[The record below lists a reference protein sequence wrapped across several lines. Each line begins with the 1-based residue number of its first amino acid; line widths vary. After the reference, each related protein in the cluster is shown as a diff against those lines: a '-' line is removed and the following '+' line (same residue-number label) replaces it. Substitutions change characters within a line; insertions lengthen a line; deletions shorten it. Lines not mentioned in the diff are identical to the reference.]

1 MSRVVSILWIAL
13 VVWVILPPPAQ
24 AQNLTDLSCT
34 PTDDICQD
42 DLWESRLGRFTIK
55 SIKAV
60 SDIPIYANPLLT
72 ITITINNRP
81 SNPTWRLY
89 SGYRDYNASQTE
101 YCNLFVVG
109 LADNVIPPK
118 YVEYLTIPPNVN
130 EFSVNVF
137 GFCRDMNLPGTG
149 GAAKRFPDSDFTAQA
164 SDFTRLDSTDLL
176 NDLAS
181 IVRRANENT
190 CGGERGLHSILS
202 QFAVYILYTRE
213 DDRETIWRDFQEKA
227 RTPLY
232 GNVGSENRTYIYC
245 LLGETGIPAPAPTPP
260 QPPPPT
266 ATAVVPLP
274 PTNTPVPFLELPT
287 TPLPVLNNI
296 VTGLTIGQ
304 VLGIGI
310 GILVG
315 GVLFALLWLSL
326 KPRQRLLVIASVAA
340 ISLAVIYL
348 LINRPLP
355 ERTLPDDDFSPL
367 LDASVGVSLDDESHV
382 AD

>member
-1 MSRVVSILWIAL
+1 MSRVLSILWIAL

-24 AQNLTDLSCT
+24 AQNLPTLSCT
-34 PTDDICQD
+34 LTDDICQD
-42 DLWESRLGRFTIK
+42 NLWGNSLGRFTIK

-72 ITITINNRP
+72 ITLTINNRP

-89 SGYRDYNASQTE
+89 SDYRDYNASQTE

-109 LADNVIPPK
+109 LADNDNPPK

-149 GAAKRFPDSDFTAQA
+149 GATTKRFPDSDFTAQA
-164 SDFTRLDSTDLL
+164 SDFTALDSADSLD
-176 NDLAS
+176 DLAS
-181 IVRRANENT
+181 IVRRANEDI
-190 CGGERGLHSILS
+190 CGEGRGLRSILT
-202 QFAVYILYTRE
+202 QFAVYILYTQA
-213 DDRETIWRDFQEKA
+213 DDRETIWYDFQEVA
-227 RTPLY
+227 RNPLY
-232 GNVGSENRTYIYC
+232 GDVGSENRTYIYC
-245 LLGETGIPAPAPTPP
+245 LLGETGIPTPAPTPT
-260 QPPPPT
+260 QSPT
-266 ATAVVPLP
+266 
-274 PTNTPVPFLELPT
+274 PTDAPEPTQTPIVSPTPTDTPVPFLELPT

-315 GVLFALLWLSL
+315 GLVFALLWLSL
-326 KPRQRLLVIASVAA
+326 KPRQRLLVITSAAA

-348 LINRPLP
+348 LINRP
-355 ERTLPDDDFSPL
+355 
-367 LDASVGVSLDDESHV
+367 
-382 AD
+382 